1 MGEIVL
7 KAERRLKKKTGYLPG
22 VVYGKNF
29 SSTPVNFDFNKVKKL
44 LNIAGEKA
52 KIQLDFENKKFYG
65 VIKEVQWDLLNKEKP
80 IHMDVHVV
88 PKDEIINLDV
98 PIIFTGIE
106 ELHQKRLIL
115 QTFKTE
121 IEVKGKLEDIPEKI
135 IVDVSDKQK
144 GDFIKVKDLPISA
157 NITLKNS
164 TEEIIGE
171 ILEVDNNLDEN
182 TDTINEGNPE

>member
-1 MGEIVL
+1 MAEIVL
-7 KAERRLKKKTGYLPG
+7 KAERRLKKKPGFLPG
-22 VVYGKNF
+22 VIYGKNF
-29 SSTPVNFDFNKVKKL
+29 SSTPVNFDFSKVVKL
-44 LNIAGEKA
+44 LNTAGEKA
-52 KIQLDFENKKFYG
+52 KIQLDFENNKFYG

-80 IHMDVHVV
+80 IHMDVHVIS
-88 PKDEIINLDV
+88 KDEIVNLDL

-106 ELHQKRLIL
+106 KLHQKRLIL
-115 QTFKTE
+115 QTFKNE
-121 IEVKGKLEDIPEKI
+121 VEVKGILEDIPEKI

-171 ILEVDNNLDEN
+171 ILEVDNNFEEN
-182 TDTINEGNPE
+182 TDTTNEENPE